1 MQFCS
6 IFNPKFPNFSSK
18 NANLDNFIPKKCN
31 FGQLSPYESEKYGV
45 IITFFE
51 TFPNGVGE
59 ASDGFGWPFLF
70 YFSSLTC
77 PKDVLHLLVKN
88 LQTFNTNSLLHVLK
102 VNDIVLIN
110 ESIQNLPVE
119 LVVPLLNA
127 IHEALQ
133 ISKFKLS
140 L

>member
-1 MQFCS
+1 M
-6 IFNPKFPNFSSK
+6 
-18 NANLDNFIPKKCN
+18 
-31 FGQLSPYESEKYGV
+31 
-45 IITFFE
+45 
-51 TFPNGVGE
+51 
-59 ASDGFGWPFLF
+59 
-70 YFSSLTC
+70 
-77 PKDVLHLLVKN
+77 LVKN

-133 ISKFKLS
+133 ISKFKIKFVSMIMLQRDEKSGTKALHCDPNLNLIIVS
-140 L
+140 LNQ